1 MTFDEYRRYD
11 ALELAALVRNKDV
24 QPAELLEVAINRAE
38 AVNPSINAIIYPL
51 YDLAKKMAGEVDTNS
66 PFAGV
71 PFLLKDLAL
80 HLKGYPLQNGCA
92 GYKGY
97 VSKEDSYVVERFR
110 QAGFVF
116 MGKTNLPE
124 LGLTP
129 YTEPRAFG
137 PTRNP
142 WNTSRTAGGSSGG
155 SAAAVAA
162 GITPIATAS
171 DGGGSIRIPAS
182 CNGLFGLKPSR
193 GLISLGPT
201 IGEMWSGAVTEG
213 CVSRSVR
220 DTAAFLDA
228 IIAETPGEPYLLRQ
242 PVRPFIEEMGADPGP
257 LRFGFTTKHPLGMEV
272 DSHNVEAVHNTAKLL
287 ESLGYAVEE
296 VDFPCKKEDL
306 TQTFIMMVFGETAAA
321 LRRMADDIGRPVRR
335 SDVEATT
342 WALGMLGKVYTAG
355 DFAYARGKWN
365 DLYRRNGAFHQKY
378 DILITPTCAT
388 APFEVGA
395 LQPTASEKRLLEM
408 VGALNLTPLLKA
420 NVGPLADKTFAYI
433 PFTPLAN
440 MTGQPSMSVPLHWTP
455 DNLPVGVMFTA
466 ALGND
471 DILLRLA
478 SQLEEAWPWMDKVA
492 HL

>member
-1 MTFDEYRRYD
+1 MTFEEYRRYD
-11 ALELAALVRNKDV
+11 ALGLAELVRNKEMK
-24 QPAELLEVAINRAE
+24 PAEILEIAIARAE
-38 AVNPSINAIIYPL
+38 AVNPAINAIIYPL
-51 YDLAKKMAGEVDTNS
+51 YDMAKKMAGEVDLQAR
-66 PFAGV
+66 FAGV

-80 HLKGYPLQNGCA
+80 HLKGIPLQNGCA
-92 GYKGY
+92 GYKGF
-97 VSKEDSYVVERFR
+97 VPKADSYVVERFR

-193 GLISLGPT
+193 GLISLGPA

-228 IIAETPGEPYLLRQ
+228 VIAETPGEPYLLKT
-242 PVRPFIEEMGADPGP
+242 PVRSFFEEIGADPGP
-257 LRFGFTTKHPLGMEV
+257 LKIGFSTAHPLGQPV
-272 DSHNVEAVHNTAKLL
+272 DDHCKEAVHNTAKLL
-287 ESLGYAVEE
+287 ESLGYRVEE
-296 VDFPCKKEDL
+296 VDFPCTPEDL
-306 TQTFIMMVFGETAAA
+306 THTFIMMVFGETAAA

-335 SDVEATT
+335 SDVEVTT
-342 WALGMLGKVYTAG
+342 WAIAMLGKAYTAG

-365 DLYRRNGAFHQKY
+365 DLYRRMGVFHQQY
-378 DILITPTCAT
+378 DILLTPTCSM
-388 APFEVGA
+388 APFEIGA
-395 LQPTASEKRLLEM
+395 LQPSTAEKRLLEM
-408 VGALNLTPLLKA
+408 ISTFNLTKLLKA
-420 NVGPLADKTFAYI
+420 NVDPLAEKTFAYI

-440 MTGQPSMSVPLHWTP
+440 MTGQPSMSMPLHWTP

-471 DILLRLA
+471 DILIRLA
-478 SQLEEAWPWMDKVA
+478 SQIEEAWPWMDKVPA
-492 HL
+492 